1 MRKALK
7 RITAVALAI
16 MLIILSMIPSAV
28 ITSAAPLS
36 LTLTLTRNTTGR
48 YDLSFPAS
56 VMPTRTEISW
66 HDPTSGALVTQEPV
80 GNFDLGKMIFANLEL
95 APDYIYDITVKTY
108 NAENVQV
115 GEGST
120 LYLADITFEG
130 ECFNIMGLNGDILD
144 KAVGFE
150 PGGATFGNYTKIRS
164 GYNPQMRLRW
174 KLPRIYH
181 PDAGGN
187 HVVYLTD
194 LSDAQLDLLSELVQ
208 RVGFRVSMNIGRG
221 SINTLDKE
229 FFGLVPDG
237 NGFVSV
243 TLTAS
248 DGIQPGTEYER
259 ANVGLLF
266 ENAAHEQITLR
277 STKLR
282 TDEENHFPVRN
293 IDSVFMD
300 HGGILTSIFTPIP
313 FEITKVD
320 VDKVEVRFQRI
331 TNGTYNELFYQVQ
344 YDSSI
349 DDLYSTVN
357 PWVKIPDAVLPQGE
371 LYGSEIVTITIP
383 GTTHPE
389 MYFRVV
395 FYDSG
400 SALPRSSSLCV
411 DLRGL
416 GTDSGKPPLPKEIT
430 VVPQY
435 DRRKEVAVPS
445 TQVPAPVVEIPM
457 SDLVISF
464 NKPLIWK
471 MRPWSVIQG
480 EPAADDDYAFHVLI
494 STYPPDTNP
503 NPNQTT
509 TIGLK
514 GTQTVYLPV
523 KQKRVYVFGKDDLVE
538 NGDRLSIRLDG
549 ETLFKNYITDGDLT
563 YDNDEDPSGDGVKG
577 DYPEFL
583 LPNTTYYMQVFTS
596 RYRDLT
602 DINNDIRDL
611 GGLSDATRSKISY
624 LSPVMS
630 FTTWPLDE
638 LPVPM
643 PVIELTSVLHSEGGN
658 LVLDGIDVGYDRVLS
673 EAEWRQYTD
682 LSNTRSIRYDFY
694 ISTSP
699 TPESF
704 SATPVASRTVQYP
717 AEAGELRL
725 NQLIDKVIKPDGSE
739 DAIKPNTVYYVK
751 AQATLIV
758 EPSGDD
764 PFEMGSVFT
773 PVKAY
778 TTPRI
783 DSGGFDIDQKPRTPT
798 EFGLATDEEGN
809 PRVSDAFV
817 DLTWLHK
824 EPGVTYELIC
834 TSIGDIPVDPAELET
849 FLQNDTINQAFVN
862 NGSETKRH
870 IANPNALADVN
881 GSIIY
886 QVTGDFLRPN
896 QIYYFSIRAVR
907 NRGQANQT
915 ESLWVTQPVTTPM
928 VKSPAY
934 LEAVRDVEIG
944 FNVICTIAGTT
955 ADSMEVFM
963 KKAGTADSA
972 YVKLLRSQYTV
983 VKDGNTFYF
992 RIYNLEPNQWYD
1004 FKLYNKTG
1012 NVYYNRSSASWQ
1024 ATPGQ
1029 PVERKTRD
1037 TLHEIEV
1044 RWEGEGRVDE
1054 FYAYLLEVR
1063 EEDDADYEKLS
1074 YSSTGF
1080 TDYGYDLPTG
1090 GRIKFYIEKT
1100 SLQVGQ
1106 GSNKYIY
1113 YAKIS
1118 GKPVKQANGT
1128 WKDMELK
1135 TNAHYFIKLWARNDG
1150 EDSLHIGPVDIRTD
1164 FSQKDYDDQQ
1174 KHDNV
1179 TEVFNLEAE
1188 KLTKK
1193 LYWVIDKGRSYAVR
1207 VLLKADMVAGLLS
1220 SSGGSVITVDLTG
1233 EANDP
1238 SYVEVLVPQKV
1249 LEAIEAN
1256 DAHLNL
1262 AFSGAEVT
1270 LNRGSID
1277 LAALKQQAL
1286 SAGAKEAMLKLKV
1299 ERNTGAK
1306 TALPS
1311 GIAALSR
1318 YHVLTAMAVGSRY
1331 TSTELNTMIYKILKD
1346 KTATGPFKYGLLDR
1360 ELTKVLQQIDSYSYR
1375 TQTELKDMIT
1385 TVIGIVEAEMSVY
1398 LKDILEGGSG
1408 LSPALTVNKPITSFP
1423 GKVGIKLAYQ
1433 YRNGLIVPFV
1443 NYGTGW
1449 KEVSGAKAYAVQYA
1463 LFRVEKPGEYAVV
1476 ASGTVTVSPGSPY
1489 EGTIGKIASLY
1500 DLTKV
1505 FGKTTILPSNPITG
1519 QQAVMVYALVSDRI
1533 DELTGLTPA
1542 QGITKLGVGDVV
1554 SASKLSGYM
1563 DNQTSVSLA
1572 VRLYADKLGISAA
1585 TMKPAKTIV
1594 IKNASAIN
1602 SRLYQYVILGI
1613 DLGFAKTSNYLFDA
1627 GGRSTTGQ
1635 YLDMIAKVLEKI
1647 GQ

>member
-1 MRKALK
+1 MRESLK
-7 RITAVALAI
+7 RITAVATAI

-36 LTLTLTRNTTGR
+36 LTLTLARNTTGR
-48 YDLSFPAS
+48 YDLSFPVS

-66 HDPTSGALVTQEPV
+66 HDPDTGALVTQEPT
-80 GNFDLGKMIFANLEL
+80 GNFDLGKMIFSNFEL

-120 LYLADITFEG
+120 YYLADITFEG
-130 ECFNIMGLNGDILD
+130 ECFNVMGLNGDILD
-144 KAVGFE
+144 RAVE
-150 PGGATFGNYTKIRS
+150 PEPVGATFGNYTKIRS
-164 GYNPQMRLRW
+164 GYKPQIRLKW

-181 PDAGGN
+181 PGVGGN
-187 HVVYLTD
+187 HVAYLTD
-194 LSDAQLDLLSELVQ
+194 LNDAQLDILSELVQ
-208 RVGFRVSMNIGRG
+208 RVGFRVSMNIGKG

-229 FFGLVPDG
+229 FFNLTPDS

-243 TLTAS
+243 TLNAS
-248 DGIQPGTEYER
+248 DGIEPGTEYEKT
-259 ANVGLLF
+259 NIGLIF

-282 TDEENHFPVRN
+282 TDEENHFLVRN

-300 HGGILTSIFTPIP
+300 YSNTLTSIFTPIP

-320 VDKVEVRFQRI
+320 IDKVEVKFQRV

-349 DDLYSTVN
+349 DDLYSSVN

-371 LYGSEIVTITIP
+371 LYGSEIVTINIP

-400 SALPRSSSLCV
+400 SALPRSSSLAV

-416 GTDSGKPPLPKEIT
+416 GTDSGKPPLPKEIK
-430 VVPQY
+430 VVAEY
-435 DRRKEVAVPS
+435 DRRKEVSVPS
-445 TQVPAPVVEIPM
+445 TTVPAPVVEIPM
-457 SDLVISF
+457 SDMVISF
-464 NKPLIWK
+464 DKPLIWK
-471 MRPWSVIQG
+471 MRDWSVIKS
-480 EPAADDDYAFHVLI
+480 EAYTDDDYVFHVLLG
-494 STYPPDTNP
+494 TYPPDTNP
-503 NPNQTT
+503 NPNQTA

-523 KQKRVYVFGKDDLVE
+523 KQKRVYVFGKDKLVE
-538 NGDRLSIRLDG
+538 NGNRLSIKLDG
-549 ETLFKNYITDGDLT
+549 ETLFKNLVTGAKLA
-563 YDNDEDPSGDGVKG
+563 YDNNEDPSGDGVKG

-583 LPNTTYYMQVFTS
+583 LPNTTYYMQIFTS
-596 RYRDLT
+596 RYKDMA
-602 DINNDIRDL
+602 DIDNDIRIN
-611 GGLSDATRSKISY
+611 GGLTNTSLSKISY
-624 LSPVMS
+624 LSPVIS

-643 PVIELTSVLHSEGGN
+643 PVIDLTSVIHTEGGN

-682 LSNTRSIRYDFY
+682 LANERSIRYDFY

-704 SATPVASRTVQYP
+704 GTTPVASRTVKYP
-717 AEAGELRL
+717 DEAGEQRL
-725 NQLIDKVIKPDGSE
+725 HQLIDKVLKPDGSQ
-739 DAIKPNTVYYVK
+739 DVIKPNTVYYVK

-758 EPSGDD
+758 KPSGDD

-798 EFGLATDEEGN
+798 EFGIAVDAEGN
-809 PRVSDAFV
+809 LRFSDAFV

-824 EPGVTYELIC
+824 ESGVTYELIC
-834 TSIGDIPVDPAELET
+834 TSTGAIPQDPAELEA
-849 FLQNDTINQAFVN
+849 FLQNDTINQAFLN
-862 NGSETKRH
+862 NSGETKLH
-870 IANPNALADVN
+870 IANPNALADAN

-886 QVTGDFLRPN
+886 HVTGDFLRPN

-915 ESLWVTQPVTTPM
+915 ESMWVTQPVTTPM
-928 VKSPAY
+928 VKSPAF

-944 FNVICTIAGTT
+944 FNVFCTIAGTT
-955 ADSMEVFM
+955 ADSMELYM

-972 YVKLLRSQYTV
+972 YVKLIRSQYTV

-992 RIYNLEPNQWYD
+992 RVYNLEPNQWYD

-1012 NVYYNRSSASWQ
+1012 NVYYDQSTSSWRT
-1024 ATPGQ
+1024 TPGN

-1037 TLHEIEV
+1037 TLREIEV
-1044 RWEGEGRVDE
+1044 RWEGDGKVGE
-1054 FYAYLLEVR
+1054 FYEYLLEMR

-1106 GSNKYIY
+1106 GSTKYIY

-1128 WKDMELK
+1128 WKDMALK
-1135 TNAHYFIKLWARNDG
+1135 TNTQYFVKLWARNHG
-1150 EDSLHIGPVDIRTD
+1150 EDSLHTGPVDIRTD
-1164 FSQKDYDDQQ
+1164 FSQKDYDDQK

-1179 TEVFNLEAE
+1179 TEIFNLEAE

-1207 VLLKADMVAGLLS
+1207 VLLKADTVAGLLAS
-1220 SSGGSVITVDLTG
+1220 SQGSVVTVDLTG
-1233 EANDP
+1233 EADNP
-1238 SYVEVLVPQKV
+1238 SYVEILVPQKV

-1256 DAHLNL
+1256 DTSLNL

-1270 LNRGSID
+1270 LNKGSID

-1286 SAGAKEAMLKLKV
+1286 SSGAKEAMLKLKI
-1299 ERNTGAK
+1299 ERNAGAK

-1311 GIAALSR
+1311 GMSALSR
-1318 YHVLTAMAVGSRY
+1318 YHVLSASAVGSRY
-1331 TSTELNTMIYKILKD
+1331 TSAELNTMIYKILKD
-1346 KTATGPFKYGLLDR
+1346 KTATGPFKYGILDR
-1360 ELTKVLQQIDSYSYR
+1360 ELTKVLQQVESYSYR
-1375 TQTELKDMIT
+1375 SQTELKDMIT
-1385 TVIGIVEAEMSVY
+1385 SVISTVEAEMSVY

-1408 LSPALTVNKPITSFP
+1408 LSAALTVNKPITSFP
-1423 GKVGIKLAYQ
+1423 GRVGIKLEYQ
-1433 YRNGLIVPFV
+1433 YRSGLIVPYV

-1476 ASGTVTVSPGSPY
+1476 VGGSINVTPGSPY
-1489 EGTIGKIASLY
+1489 EGSIAKLAALY

-1519 QQAVMVYALVSDRI
+1519 QQAIMVYALVSDRY

-1542 QGITKLGVGDVV
+1542 QSVSKLGVGDVV
-1554 SASKLSGYM
+1554 SGAKLSGYL

-1572 VRLYADKLGISAA
+1572 VRLYADKLGVSAS

-1613 DLGFAKTSNYLFDA
+1613 DLGFAQTSNYLFDA

-1635 YLDMIAKVLEKI
+1635 YLDMITKVLEKL